1 MSQGLAFLI
10 WLLCVGISAILLG
23 YFIKKTLEP
32 VKKEGFAVD
41 AIAPQAA
48 IYLTVQLNLTG
59 YTFASQIRKSYG
71 SSTYYTF
78 TASVYDAATGKV
90 RLQLTSTQTSAIPA
104 GRYLYDIEITN
115 TSTTAKTRILEG
127 IVIVTPEITQT

>member
-1 MSQGLAFLI
+1 VASIANLYIDSGSTYSNIITVA
-10 WLLCVGISAILLG
+10 SATGSALDLS
-23 YFIKKTLEP
+23 
-32 VKKEGFAVD
+32 
-41 AIAPQAA
+41 
-48 IYLTVQLNLTG
+48 G
-59 YTFASQIRKSYG
+59 YTIASQMRKSYG

-78 TASVYDAATGKV
+78 TASIYDAATGKV

-115 TSTTAKTRILEG
+115 TSTSAKTRILEG